1 VAGSGP
7 GLWEYIRDLPSL
19 PVALNQCDPTAST
32 GPLGGRTSAAAC
44 KRLVTEL
51 CDL

>member
-1 VAGSGP
+1 MAGSGP

-19 PVALNQCDPTAST
+19 PVALYQCNPTAST
-32 GPLGGRTSAAAC
+32 GPLSGHTSAAAC
-44 KRLVTEL
+44 ELVTEM